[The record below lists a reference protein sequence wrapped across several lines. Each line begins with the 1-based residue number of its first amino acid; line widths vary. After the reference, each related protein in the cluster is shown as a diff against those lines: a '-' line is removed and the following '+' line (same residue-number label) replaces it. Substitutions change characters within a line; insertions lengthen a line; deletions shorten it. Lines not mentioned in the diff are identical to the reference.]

1 MTILYSNSLHSWKFC
16 NCSIFKFTA
25 KLIFVLPSNIQIH
38 CILHIKQLG
47 SRLWFVFTAD
57 MENDV
62 YGGEVQSTRDRHPQK
77 SSSSKHKHKD
87 KHHKS
92 SSSSHKS
99 PHKSSSSSS
108 HKSPHKS
115 SSHKSSSHKSPHKSS
130 SHKSSSHHKS
140 PHKSPKKRKHSGG
153 GDDRH
158 DKKRRRWVG
167 RLGLAV

>member
-1 MTILYSNSLHSWKFC
+1 MTILYLNSLHCWKFC
-16 NCSIFKFTA
+16 NCSILKFTA
-25 KLIFVLPSNIQIH
+25 KLIFLLLSNIQIH

-87 KHHKS
+87 KHHKSS

-167 RLGLAV
+167 RFGGV